1 MATVQ
6 PRASRAADKMAAD
19 IQTLMDALGIE
30 RIAAA
35 IAKALGLVEY
45 DGAGNAV
52 NIKPL
57 KNNYFKKWGL
67 PEADIVK
74 LVTDLLRFN
83 FYIKKH
89 DYYFQY
95 FENNY

>member
-35 IAKALGLVEY
+35 
-45 DGAGNAV
+45 
-52 NIKPL
+52 
-57 KNNYFKKWGL
+57 
-67 PEADIVK
+67 
-74 LVTDLLRFN
+74 
-83 FYIKKH
+83 
-89 DYYFQY
+89 
-95 FENNY
+95 